1 MPKFGDWVMTCL
13 SMLCNANAVKN
24 DPHSSSSHLML
35 GTMSGIR
42 HGPLV
47 TSTPPNPLHPGA
59 EPTAQFT
66 PSSPLLLVPHC
77 PPSLCPAWSSKANCR
92 VQPTGS
98 LLEPDEF
105 H

>member
-1 MPKFGDWVMTCL
+1 MACL
-13 SMLCNANAVKN
+13 SMLCNANAAKN
-24 DPHSSSSHLML
+24 DPISSSSHLTL
-35 GTMSGIR
+35 GTRSGCR
-42 HGPLV
+42 NGPLV
-47 TSTPPNPLHPGA
+47 TSMPPNPLATPLAH
-59 EPTAQFT
+59 PTATKQ

-77 PPSLCPAWSSKANCR
+77 PPSACPAGSSAESCR